1 MEGVLARSGPSRRPS
16 NRYTSRTLTLGRF
29 IGKAKL
35 RKCRRNIART
45 GTIGC
50 CPGDRRTA
58 CPLDDTG
65 PQVPTMALENA
76 ESVSDPFTLSDS
88 DQPAP
93 DSSPLRVSSN
103 TQLESGIPPA
113 RQRRQSES
121 VQSLDLALTL
131 DGGLQR
137 MEAALGSVGRT
148 EANLG
153 LLARGLKH
161 LSTSAQ
167 AARAANTELMHELD
181 ELRSHLTRSQE
192 EEHALRFRMSQIE
205 QLLDVIR
212 HETSSERAFLI
223 EQQDLFLVEILTDH
237 ERQLVELRRRLQDSG
252 ENKVGLEKLEELI
265 AQRDQAR
272 EYATRCERERDLA
285 WQELAGAGT
294 VSAERVQRS
303 PSGAAAIG
311 SISLR
316 SVAVPA
322 SSAAPDTVRSSE
334 RPATGY
340 SLSGEDVSDDG
351 SHD

>member
-1 MEGVLARSGPSRRPS
+1 
-16 NRYTSRTLTLGRF
+16 
-29 IGKAKL
+29 
-35 RKCRRNIART
+35 
-45 GTIGC
+45 
-50 CPGDRRTA
+50 
-58 CPLDDTG
+58 
-65 PQVPTMALENA
+65 MALENA
-76 ESVSDPFTLSDS
+76 ESLSDPFALSAS
-88 DQPAP
+88 DQPVPA
-93 DSSPLRVSSN
+93 SSPLRVSSN

-113 RQRRQSES
+113 RQQKQSGS
-121 VQSLDLALTL
+121 AQAFDLELTL
-131 DGGLQR
+131 DDGLQR
-137 MEAALGSVGRT
+137 MEAALSNVVRT

-192 EEHALRFRMSQIE
+192 EEHAMRFRMSQLE

-223 EQQDLFLVEILTDH
+223 EQQDQFLVEILTDH
-237 ERQLVELRRRLQDSG
+237 DRQLGELRRRLG
-252 ENKVGLEKLEELI
+252 ESNQNQADPQQLDELT

-294 VSAERVQRS
+294 VTAERIQRS

-340 SLSGEDVSDDG
+340 SLSGEDVG
-351 SHD
+351 E